1 MFGFLIS
8 DAFAAAAPTVTNLE
22 KLNLTDVIYLFA
34 ALAILGAGA
43 LSIIFVFF
51 GGFSFI
57 LSGGDEQ
64 KVKQAIHTIRY
75 AIIGLLV
82 SLLSLV
88 LVPLIGSLF
97 GLNFNFLDFT
107 SLSHRINLLFSQFKS
122 AEPTSSTATT
132 LPAETNID
140 ELIR

>member
-1 MFGFLIS
+1 MFDLLVP
-8 DAFAAAAPTVTNLE
+8 DALAAVETTYTNLE
-22 KLNLTDVIYLFA
+22 KLNLADVIYLFA

-43 LSIIFVFF
+43 LSIVFVFF

-82 SLLSLV
+82 SLMSLV

-97 GLNFNFLDFT
+97 GLNFNFLDFEA
-107 SLSHRINLLFSQFKS
+107 LSQRINVLFSQFKTQQDN
-122 AEPTSSTATT
+122 AAVPTA
-132 LPAETNID
+132 PANTNLD
-140 ELIR
+140 DLVN